1 MKGKETSVDL
11 AIIGGTGSDL
21 SLENIEEV
29 KVYTPFGNTSAQ
41 ITVGDFKGKK
51 VAYIPRHGIDHSI
64 PPHKINF
71 RANIWAIKK
80 LGAKFII
87 SPSAVGSLQKS
98 HKKGKF
104 ILVDQYIDR
113 TKKRVETFY
122 EGGQL
127 CHIGQADPYCEY
139 LNTLFFETGKE
150 LKLDIQN
157 GGVYICI
164 EGPRFSTRAESKMF
178 RQWGGDVVGMTN
190 YPEVVLSA
198 EKEIC
203 YCCIAMITDLDVW
216 AGECPECGIVEFA
229 HKCENCGGSVN
240 KLTVNVPEVLETM
253 VKNGK
258 NLNKLLEFTIQKI
271 DIERDCQCHHSL
283 KNALL

>member
-1 MKGKETSVDL
+1 MKGNETLVNL

-21 SLENIEEV
+21 SLENVEEI
-29 KVYTPFGNTSAQ
+29 KVYTPFGNTSAP
-41 ITVGDFKGKK
+41 ITIGDFKDKRI
-51 VAYIPRHGIDHSI
+51 AYINRHGVDHSI
-64 PPHKINF
+64 PPHKINY

-87 SPSAVGSLQKS
+87 SPSAVGSLKKS

-113 TKKRVETFY
+113 TKKRGETFY

-139 LNTLFFETGKE
+139 LNRAFFETGNE

-157 GGVYICI
+157 GGVYISV

-178 RQWGGDVVGMTN
+178 RQWGGDIVGMT
-190 YPEVVLSA
+190 
-198 EKEIC
+198 
-203 YCCIAMITDLDVW
+203 
-216 AGECPECGIVEFA
+216 
-229 HKCENCGGSVN
+229 
-240 KLTVNVPEVLETM
+240 
-253 VKNGK
+253 
-258 NLNKLLEFTIQKI
+258 
-271 DIERDCQCHHSL
+271 
-283 KNALL
+283 